1 MTRDRRRAGQARWI
15 GTGASLVAWLVLGA
29 AHASASGTL
38 PDDDMSTTHRLLV
51 LGGGLLL
58 CALALL
64 GLGVGIFQLRKQ
76 LRRRRR
82 AHYRGYPGHPDSD
95 PGRSPH

>member
-1 MTRDRRRAGQARWI
+1 MTRDCQRAVRARWI
-15 GTGASLVAWLVLGA
+15 GTAASLAAWLVLGVA
-29 AHASASGTL
+29 RASAPGSL

-64 GLGVGIFQLRKQ
+64 GLGIGVFQLRKQ

-82 AHYRGYPGHPDSD
+82 AHYRGYPGHPDS
-95 PGRSPH
+95 SPDRTPR